1 MTPVISPES
10 REESHMTRP
19 TVTSTIPRSIED
31 IDAASLTEAMRGTG
45 TLHYSPT
52 TSKVAT

>member
-1 MTPVISPES
+1 
-10 REESHMTRP
+10 MTRP

-45 TLHYSPT
+45 ALHYSPT